1 MTAFRY
7 KALNDE
13 GKLVKGVL
21 EGDSDRQVRGT
32 LRQRHLRPVEVAE
45 ATNVGGA
52 GEGRR
57 LRWFTKRLGAGDLAL
72 LTRQLATLVASAL
85 PLDECLQAVAD
96 QSRKPAIKSMMLQV
110 RSKVAE
116 GHTLAHALNQFP
128 QAFGE
133 MYRAM
138 VNAGEEA
145 GQLAPVLE
153 QLAHYTET
161 RQHTAQKLQMA
172 LIYPFVLIAVAVA
185 VVSALMIFVVPELV
199 GIFAHSKKA
208 LPPLTVGLIWVSD
221 FMRAYALYCLILLVA
236 AAMLSRRL
244 LQHPGRRK
252 RWHQLVLRVPGLRGV
267 LVALDSA
274 RFASGRPLSATV
286 AVAARL
292 PEAPRRARRGG
303 EELHEGARR
312 ARAAAA
318 LNELFSALSTRCA
331 WSLGT
336 VRAPLSRSSPG
347 KSHKISVARGCR
359 TRAFQLTTARQEGRE
374 RAKRWSRVRGYRVRE
389 RPPRRPILARRSAHI
404 MVSLPCDAGLTDCC
418 SSTVVRSR

>member
-45 ATNVGGA
+45 ATNVSGA

-57 LRWFTKRLGAGDLAL
+57 LQWFAKRLGAGDLAL
-72 LTRQLATLVASAL
+72 LTRQLSTLVASAL

-128 QAFGE
+128 RAFGE

-236 AAMLSRRL
+236 AVMLSRRL

-252 RWHQLVLRVPGLRGV
+252 RWHQFLLRVPGLRGV

-274 RFASGRPLSATV
+274 RFASTLSILMASGV
-286 AVAARL
+286 PVDSGSAHCGCCDD
-292 PEAPRRARRGG
+292 ESGAPRGQRHSVDSGTRGG
-303 EELHEGARR
+303 ESQPSVVSGVIFPADDGAHGGFGGSQWRLGDHVG
-312 ARAAAA
+312 A
-318 LNELFSALSTRCA
+318 LGAESGTR
-331 WSLGT
+331 T
-336 VRAPLSRSSPG
+336 
-347 KSHKISVARGCR
+347 
-359 TRAFQLTTARQEGRE
+359 
-374 RAKRWSRVRGYRVRE
+374 
-389 RPPRRPILARRSAHI
+389 
-404 MVSLPCDAGLTDCC
+404 
-418 SSTVVRSR
+418 

>member
-7 KALNDE
+7 KALNAE

-32 LRQRHLRPVEVAE
+32 LRQRQLRPVEVAV
-45 ATNVGGA
+45 ASDTARGSDGG
-52 GEGRR
+52 RFSLLSR
-57 LRWFTKRLGAGDLAL
+57 RLGAADLAL
-72 LTRQLATLVASAL
+72 VTRQLATLVASAL

-96 QSRKPAIKSMMLQV
+96 QSRKSSIKSMMLQV

-199 GIFAHSKKA
+199 GIFAHSKKS

-221 FMRAYALYCLILLVA
+221 FMRAYAIYCLLLIVA
-236 AAMLSRRL
+236 LVWLGRRAL
-244 LQHPGRRK
+244 RHPGRRK
-252 RWHQLVLRVPGLRGV
+252 RWHQLLLRVPGLRGV
-267 LVALDSA
+267 LIALDSA
-274 RFASGRPLSATV
+274 RFASTLSILMASGVPLIHALRIAGAVMTNLALRESSSAVSV
-286 AVAARL
+286 AVQ
-292 PEAPRRARRGG
+292 
-303 EELHEGARR
+303 EGASLSR
-312 ARAAAA
+312 ALSQETFFPPMMVHMVASGETSGDLETMLERSA
-318 LNELFSALSTRCA
+318 LNQERELEMT
-331 WSLGT
+331 LGT
-336 VRAPLSRSSPG
+336 VMGLFEPAMVVVMGGL
-347 KSHKISVARGCR
+347 V
-359 TRAFQLTTARQEGRE
+359 LTIVLAILLPIFDLNTM
-374 RAKRWSRVRGYRVRE
+374 VR
-389 RPPRRPILARRSAHI
+389 
-404 MVSLPCDAGLTDCC
+404 
-418 SSTVVRSR
+418 